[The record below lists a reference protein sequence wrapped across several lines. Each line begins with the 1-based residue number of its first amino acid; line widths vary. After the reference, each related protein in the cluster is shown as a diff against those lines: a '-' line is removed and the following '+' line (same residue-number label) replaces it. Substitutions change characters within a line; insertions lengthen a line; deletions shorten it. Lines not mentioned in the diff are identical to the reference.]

1 MRDEEIG
8 NAEIEGEESPAISAR
23 AAFRRFWPL
32 TRGLRRPL
40 LIVWLCTVLAAL
52 AETEAVLLFGD
63 LTDHALQKGSLD
75 AFWSPAAQWL
85 GVAVAGAVVA
95 YAGNSLAAWAT
106 ERFVMRLREHVFDHV
121 QQLPPHFFQRHRQG
135 DLLSRLTS
143 DVEAIE
149 TMVVSGL
156 VGAASAV
163 FSALFYAAAAFWL
176 RWDLAA
182 ATFVLTPLFWLA
194 ARRFSGSVKEVA
206 RAGRVA
212 DGAITSVVE
221 ESLGNIVLTQAYDRR
236 DAERRRLAEEANA
249 WFRAAVRSTRLNEA
263 YEQLVQ
269 VIETVCVLAVIG
281 IGAWEIS
288 TGRMTLGRLLAFSAF
303 LGYLYPPVRGLAQLG
318 LTVTAATAGAER
330 LIEILDAGPSVDD
343 PRHPTGTG
351 RPDGTVEVRDVEFG
365 YPGAESTTLR
375 GLSFAVAPGELVIV
389 TGPSG
394 AGKSTV
400 SKLLLRFYD
409 PDAGEV
415 LLDGVPLRDFPLARL
430 REYVT
435 LLPQET
441 LVLHDTVRANI
452 ACGRPG
458 ASERAI
464 VEAARA
470 ADAHDFIERLPDG
483 YDTRIDPNSARLSG
497 GQLQRLAIAR
507 AILRDAPVLV
517 LDEPTT
523 GLDAMAARRVVKPLR
538 RLMSGRTT
546 IMITHDLNLAPDAD
560 RILVVDRGRIVETG
574 RHEELLARGG
584 AYSRL
589 HRSQNGSAMDTAEL
603 RMPPFEEEREPH
615 PRQEQEQEQEQGEGE
630 GREPA
635 AQVYAYAAQYGSP
648 AGYGY
653 AAEGPAAGYGY
664 TSAGS
669 AVGYGYAAEG
679 SGAGYTPAGSA
690 TGYAAEGSATGYAYA
705 PEGPPVGPVH
715 APPAHVRTA
724 GPGAGPTGPCPAG
737 NSGPSAAPET
747 YGTVP
752 AALPDGRPLFRDET
766 PWPGI

>member
-1 MRDEEIG
+1 M
-8 NAEIEGEESPAISAR
+8 GEESAEAEEFEHETPTIPAR
-23 AAFRRFWPL
+23 TAFRRFWPL
-32 TRGLRRPL
+32 TKGLRKWL
-40 LIVWLCTVLAAL
+40 LVVWVCTVLAAL
-52 AETEAVLLFGD
+52 AETEAILLFSD
-63 LTDHALQKGSLD
+63 LTDHALRKGSTA
-75 AFWSPAAQWL
+75 AFWSPAGKWL
-85 GVAVAGAVVA
+85 GIAMAGAVVA
-95 YAGNSLAAWAT
+95 YAGNSLAAWVT

-135 DLLSRLTS
+135 DLLSRLTG

-156 VGAASAV
+156 VGAASAA
-163 FSALFYAAAAFWL
+163 FSALFYAVAAFWL

-182 ATFVLTPLFWLA
+182 ATFVLAPLFWLA
-194 ARRFSGSVKEVA
+194 ARRFSGSIKDVSRE
-206 RAGRVA
+206 GRVA

-236 DAERRRLAEEANA
+236 DAERRRLHEEASA
-249 WFRAAVRSTRLNEA
+249 WFRASVRSTRLNEA

-288 TGRMTLGRLLAFSAF
+288 TGRMTLGQLLAFAAF

-330 LIEILDAGPSVDD
+330 LIEILDVRPSVTD
-343 PRHPTGTG
+343 PRRGTETG
-351 RPDGTVEVRDVEFG
+351 RPDGRVEVRGVTFG
-365 YPGAESTTLR
+365 YPGADRAALED
-375 GLSFAVAPGELVIV
+375 LSFAVSPGELVIV

-430 REYVT
+430 RAYVT

-458 ASERAI
+458 ASDRAI
-464 VEAARA
+464 EEAARA
-470 ADAHDFIERLPDG
+470 ADAHEFIVRLPDG
-483 YDTRIDPNSARLSG
+483 YDTRVDPNSARLSG

-523 GLDAMAARRVVKPLR
+523 GLDAMAARRVVGPLR
-538 RLMSGRTT
+538 RLMAGRTT

-574 RHEELLARGG
+574 RHDDLLARGG
-584 AYSRL
+584 AYARL
-589 HRSQNGSAMDTAEL
+589 HRSQNNAVTDTGEL
-603 RMPPFEEEREPH
+603 RMPLWEAQSPAPSYGH
-615 PRQEQEQEQEQGEGE
+615 APAYQQPYGHDPYAAPL
-630 GREPA
+630 PA
-635 AQVYAYAAQYGSP
+635 ALP
-648 AGYGY
+648 A
-653 AAEGPAAGYGY
+653 
-664 TSAGS
+664 T
-669 AVGYGYAAEG
+669 
-679 SGAGYTPAGSA
+679 
-690 TGYAAEGSATGYAYA
+690 
-705 PEGPPVGPVH
+705 
-715 APPAHVRTA
+715 
-724 GPGAGPTGPCPAG
+724 
-737 NSGPSAAPET
+737 
-747 YGTVP
+747 
-752 AALPDGRPLFRDET
+752 LPDGRPLFRDGEA
-766 PWPGI
+766 WPGI

>member
-1 MRDEEIG
+1 MDMDEDG
-8 NAEIEGEESPAISAR
+8 DDGEYEYGTPAIPAR
-23 AAFRRFWPL
+23 IAFRRFWPL
-32 TRGLRRPL
+32 TRGLRRWL
-40 LIVWLCTVLAAL
+40 VLVWVCTVLAAL
-52 AETEAVLLFGD
+52 AETEAILVFSD
-63 LTDHALQKGSLD
+63 LTDHALQKGSPA
-75 AFWSPAAQWL
+75 AFWEPAAKWL
-85 GVAVAGAVVA
+85 GVAVLGAVVA
-95 YAGNSLAAWAT
+95 YAGNSLAAWVT

-182 ATFVLTPLFWLA
+182 ATFVLAPLFWLA
-194 ARRFSGSVKEVA
+194 ARRFSGSIKDVS

-221 ESLGNIVLTQAYDRR
+221 ESLSNIVLTQAYDRR
-236 DAERRRLAEEANA
+236 DAERRRLREEANA
-249 WFRAAVRSTRLNEA
+249 WFRASVRSTRLNEA
-263 YEQLVQ
+263 YEQLVA

-288 TGRMTLGRLLAFSAF
+288 TGRMTLGQLLAFAAF

-330 LIEILDAGPSVDD
+330 LIEVLDVEPSVTD
-343 PRHPTGTG
+343 PRRDAEPG
-351 RPDGTVEVRDVEFG
+351 RPDGTVEVRGVSFS
-365 YPGAESTTLR
+365 YPGADTAALTD
-375 GLSFAVAPGELVIV
+375 LSFTVHPGELVIV

-409 PDAGEV
+409 PDAGDL

-458 ASERAI
+458 ASDQAI
-464 VEAARA
+464 EEAARA
-470 ADAHDFIERLPDG
+470 ADAHDFIVRLPEG
-483 YDTRIDPNSARLSG
+483 YDTRVDPNSARLSG

-507 AILRDAPVLV
+507 AILRDSPVLV

-538 RLMSGRTT
+538 RLMTGRTT

-584 AYSRL
+584 AYARL
-589 HRSQNGSAMDTAEL
+589 HRSQNNAVMDTGEL
-603 RMPPFEEEREPH
+603 RLPLDH
-615 PRQEQEQEQEQGEGE
+615 GHAEQ
-630 GREPA
+630 P
-635 AQVYAYAAQYGSP
+635 AYAQHTQYPPQPAWQASPYQDQYADHAQY
-648 AGYGY
+648 AQ
-653 AAEGPAAGYGY
+653 Y
-664 TSAGS
+664 T
-669 AVGYGYAAEG
+669 EW
-679 SGAGYTPAGSA
+679 
-690 TGYAAEGSATGYAYA
+690 
-705 PEGPPVGPVH
+705 
-715 APPAHVRTA
+715 
-724 GPGAGPTGPCPAG
+724 
-737 NSGPSAAPET
+737 
-747 YGTVP
+747 
-752 AALPDGRPLFRDET
+752 F
-766 PWPGI
+766 

>member
-1 MRDEEIG
+1 MSDDSEKFEHEI
-8 NAEIEGEESPAISAR
+8 PTISAR
-23 AAFRRFWPL
+23 TAFRRFWPL
-32 TRGLRRPL
+32 TKGLRK
-40 LIVWLCTVLAAL
+40 WLFVIWVCTMLAAL
-52 AETEAVLLFGD
+52 AETEAILLFSD
-63 LTDHALQKGSLD
+63 LTDHALQKGSLA
-75 AFWSPAAQWL
+75 AFWSPAWKWL
-85 GVAVAGAVVA
+85 GTAVFGAIVA
-95 YAGNSLAAWAT
+95 YAGNSLATWVS

-121 QQLPPHFFQRHRQG
+121 QRLPPHFFQHHRQG
-135 DLLSRLTS
+135 DLLSRLTG

-149 TMVVSGL
+149 TMVASGL
-156 VGAASAV
+156 VGAASAA

-182 ATFVLTPLFWLA
+182 ATFVLAPLFWLA
-194 ARRFSGSVKEVA
+194 ARRFSGSIKKVSRE
-206 RAGRVA
+206 GRVA

-236 DAERRRLAEEANA
+236 DAERRRLHREAGA
-249 WFRAAVRSTRLNEA
+249 WFRASVRSSRLNEA

-288 TGRMTLGRLLAFSAF
+288 TGRMTLGQLLAFAAF

-330 LIEILDAGPSVDD
+330 LVEVLDAQPSVAD
-343 PRHPTGTG
+343 PRQETEAG
-351 RPDGTVEVRDVEFG
+351 RPDGTVEVRGVSFR
-365 YPGAESTTLR
+365 YPGAARTALT
-375 GLSFAVAPGELVIV
+375 GLSFTVSPGELVII

-409 PDAGEV
+409 PDAGDI

-458 ASERAI
+458 ASAGAI
-464 VEAARA
+464 EAAARA
-470 ADAHDFIERLPDG
+470 ADAHDFITRLPDG
-483 YDTRIDPNSARLSG
+483 YDTEVDPNSARLSG

-507 AILRDAPVLV
+507 AILRDGPVLV

-523 GLDAMAARRVVKPLR
+523 GLDSMAARRIVRPLR
-538 RLMSGRTT
+538 RLMAGRTT

-574 RHEELLARGG
+574 RHHELLARGG
-584 AYSRL
+584 AYARL
-589 HRSQNGSAMDTAEL
+589 HRSQNNAVMDTGEL
-603 RMPPFEEEREPH
+603 RMPVWED
-615 PRQEQEQEQEQGEGE
+615 
-630 GREPA
+630 
-635 AQVYAYAAQYGSP
+635 V
-648 AGYGY
+648 
-653 AAEGPAAGYGY
+653 
-664 TSAGS
+664 
-669 AVGYGYAAEG
+669 
-679 SGAGYTPAGSA
+679 
-690 TGYAAEGSATGYAYA
+690 
-705 PEGPPVGPVH
+705 
-715 APPAHVRTA
+715 
-724 GPGAGPTGPCPAG
+724 
-737 NSGPSAAPET
+737 PS
-747 YGTVP
+747 
-752 AALPDGRPLFRDET
+752 
-766 PWPGI
+766 

>member
-1 MRDEEIG
+1 M
-8 NAEIEGEESPAISAR
+8 GEEASDLEYEDDESYETPTIPAR
-23 AAFRRFWPL
+23 TAFRRFWPL
-32 TRGLRRPL
+32 TRGLRRWL
-40 LIVWLCTVLAAL
+40 VLVWVCTVLAAL
-52 AETEAVLLFGD
+52 AETEAILLFGD
-63 LTDHALQKGSLD
+63 LTDRALAKGSLS
-75 AFWSPAAQWL
+75 AFWSPAVKWL
-85 GVAVAGAVVA
+85 GAAIVGAVVA

-149 TMVVSGL
+149 TLVVSGV
-156 VGAASAV
+156 VGTASAL
-163 FSALFYAAAAFWL
+163 FSAIFYAAAAFWL

-182 ATFVLTPLFWLA
+182 ATFVLAPLFWLA
-194 ARRFSGSVKEVA
+194 ARRFSGSIKDVSRE
-206 RAGRVA
+206 GRVA

-236 DAERRRLAEEANA
+236 DAERRRLHEEATA
-249 WFRAAVRSTRLNEA
+249 WFRASVRSTRLNEA
-263 YEQLVQ
+263 YEQLVA

-288 TGRMTLGRLLAFSAF
+288 TGRMTLGQLLAFAAF

-318 LTVTAATAGAER
+318 LTITAATAGAER
-330 LIEILDAGPSVDD
+330 LIEILDVRPSVAD
-343 PRHPTGTG
+343 PRRGADVG
-351 RPDGTVEVRDVEFG
+351 RPDGTVEVTGVSFT
-365 YPGAESTTLR
+365 YPGADSTALSD
-375 GLSFAVAPGELVIV
+375 LSFTVNQGELVIV

-409 PDAGEV
+409 PDAGDIR
-415 LLDGVPLRDFPLARL
+415 LDGVPLREFPLARL

-458 ASERAI
+458 ASEQAI
-464 VEAARA
+464 EDAARA
-470 ADAHDFIERLPDG
+470 ADAHDFIVKLPAG
-483 YDTRIDPNSARLSG
+483 YDTRIDPGTARLSG

-523 GLDAMAARRVVKPLR
+523 GLDAIAARRVVKPLR
-538 RLMSGRTT
+538 RLMAGRTT

-560 RILVVDRGRIVETG
+560 RILVVDGGRIVETG
-574 RHEELLARGG
+574 RHEELLAWGG

-589 HRSQNGSAMDTAEL
+589 HRSQNNAVMDTGEL
-603 RMPPFEEEREPH
+603 RLPLFAQEPV
-615 PRQEQEQEQEQGEGE
+615 PVPVQ
-630 GREPA
+630 A
-635 AQVYAYAAQYGSP
+635 AYG
-648 AGYGY
+648 AYGY
-653 AAEGPAAGYGY
+653 DGYADYGVP
-664 TSAGS
+664 
-669 AVGYGYAAEG
+669 VGYE
-679 SGAGYTPAGSA
+679 
-690 TGYAAEGSATGYAYA
+690 
-705 PEGPPVGPVH
+705 
-715 APPAHVRTA
+715 
-724 GPGAGPTGPCPAG
+724 
-737 NSGPSAAPET
+737 

-752 AALPDGRPLFRDET
+752 TTLSDGRPLFRDEV

>member
-1 MRDEEIG
+1 MEEGDEEYEYDTPTI
-8 NAEIEGEESPAISAR
+8 PAR
-23 AAFRRFWPL
+23 VAFRRFWPL
-32 TRGLRRPL
+32 TRGLRKWL
-40 LIVWLCTVLAAL
+40 LVVWVCTILAAL
-52 AETEAVLLFGD
+52 AETEAILLFGD
-63 LTDHALQKGSLD
+63 LTDNALREGSLA
-75 AFWSPAAQWL
+75 AFWAPAVKWL
-85 GVAVAGAVVA
+85 AVAVVGAIVA

-156 VGAASAV
+156 VGAASAA
-163 FSALFYAAAAFWL
+163 FSAIFYAAAAFWL

-182 ATFVLTPLFWLA
+182 ATFVLAPLFWLA
-194 ARRFSGSVKEVA
+194 ARRFSGSIKDVSRE
-206 RAGRVA
+206 GRVA

-236 DAERRRLAEEANA
+236 DAERRRLGEEANA
-249 WFRAAVRSTRLNEA
+249 WFRASVRSTRLNEA
-263 YEQLVQ
+263 YEQLVT

-288 TGRMTLGRLLAFSAF
+288 TGRMTLGQLLAFAAF

-318 LTVTAATAGAER
+318 LTITAATAGAER
-330 LIEILDAGPSVDD
+330 LIEILDVRPSVTD
-343 PRHPTGTG
+343 PRRVAEPPG
-351 RPDGTVEVRDVEFG
+351 RPDGTVEVRDVSFR
-365 YPGAESTTLR
+365 YPGADRQALE
-375 GLSFAVAPGELVIV
+375 GLSFAVHPGELVII

-415 LLDGVPLRDFPLARL
+415 LLDGVPVRDFPLARL
-430 REYVT
+430 REYLT

-458 ASERAI
+458 ASDQAI
-464 VEAARA
+464 EEAARA
-470 ADAHDFIERLPDG
+470 ADAHDFIARLPEG
-483 YDTRIDPNSARLSG
+483 YDTRIDPGSARLSG

-523 GLDAMAARRVVKPLR
+523 GLDAMAARRIVKPLR
-538 RLMSGRTT
+538 RLMAGRTT

-560 RILVVDRGRIVETG
+560 RILVVDQGRIVETG
-574 RHEELLARGG
+574 RHEELLSWGG
-584 AYSRL
+584 AYARL
-589 HRSQNGSAMDTAEL
+589 HRSQNNALMDTGEL
-603 RMPPFEEEREPH
+603 RLPLFV
-615 PRQEQEQEQEQGEGE
+615 EQ
-630 GREPA
+630 
-635 AQVYAYAAQYGSP
+635 QV
-648 AGYGY
+648 
-653 AAEGPAAGYGY
+653 
-664 TSAGS
+664 
-669 AVGYGYAAEG
+669 
-679 SGAGYTPAGSA
+679 
-690 TGYAAEGSATGYAYA
+690 
-705 PEGPPVGPVH
+705 PVP
-715 APPAHVRTA
+715 
-724 GPGAGPTGPCPAG
+724 
-737 NSGPSAAPET
+737 
-747 YGTVP
+747 VP
-752 AALPDGRPLFRDET
+752 AAEYGGDWGAYGYDSYGPHVPYDPYNPYNPYNPDHQAY
-766 PWPGI
+766 WPGI

>member
-1 MRDEEIG
+1 MGE
-8 NAEIEGEESPAISAR
+8 EGEEFEYDTPAIPAR
-23 AAFRRFWPL
+23 TAFRRFWPL
-32 TRGLRRPL
+32 TKGLRKWL

-52 AETEAVLLFGD
+52 AETGAILLFSD
-63 LTDHALQKGSLD
+63 LTDHALQKGSLA
-75 AFWSPAAQWL
+75 AFWSPAGQWL
-85 GVAVAGAVVA
+85 AIAVVGAIVA
-95 YAGNSLAAWAT
+95 YAGNSLAAWVT

-143 DVEAIE
+143 DVESIE

-156 VGAASAV
+156 VGAASAA

-182 ATFVLTPLFWLA
+182 ATFVLAPLFWLT
-194 ARRFSGSVKEVA
+194 ARRFSGSIKDVSRE
-206 RAGRVA
+206 GRVA

-221 ESLGNIVLTQAYDRR
+221 ESLGTIVLTQAYGRR
-236 DAERRRLAEEANA
+236 DAERRRLREEANA
-249 WFRAAVRSTRLNEA
+249 WFRASVRSTRLNEA

-288 TGRMTLGRLLAFSAF
+288 TGRMTIGRLLAFAAF

-318 LTVTAATAGAER
+318 LTVNAATAGAER
-330 LIEILDAGPSVDD
+330 LIEILDVRPSVTD
-343 PRHPTGTG
+343 PRRPADCG
-351 RPDGTVEVRDVEFG
+351 RPDGRVEVRGVTFR
-365 YPGAESTTLR
+365 YPGAER
-375 GLSFAVAPGELVIV
+375 VAVQDLSFTVGPGELVIV

-409 PDAGEV
+409 PDCGDV
-415 LLDGVPLRDFPLARL
+415 LLDGVPLRDLPLARL

-435 LLPQET
+435 LLPQEM
-441 LVLHDTVRANI
+441 LVLRDTVRANI

-458 ASERAI
+458 AGDQAI
-464 VEAARA
+464 EQAARA
-470 ADAHDFIERLPDG
+470 ADAHEFISRLPDG
-483 YDTRIDPNSARLSG
+483 YDTRVDPHSARLSG

-538 RLMSGRTT
+538 RLMTGRTT

-574 RHEELLARGG
+574 RHDELLVRGG

-589 HRSQNGSAMDTAEL
+589 HRSQNNAVMDTGEL
-603 RMPPFEEEREPH
+603 RMPLW
-615 PRQEQEQEQEQGEGE
+615 QEQQA
-630 GREPA
+630 PA
-635 AQVYAYAAQYGSP
+635 PGYGQAPACQQPYGHDAYAAP
-648 AGYGY
+648 L
-653 AAEGPAAGYGY
+653 
-664 TSAGS
+664 
-669 AVGYGYAAEG
+669 
-679 SGAGYTPAGSA
+679 
-690 TGYAAEGSATGYAYA
+690 
-705 PEGPPVGPVH
+705 
-715 APPAHVRTA
+715 
-724 GPGAGPTGPCPAG
+724 PTGHP
-737 NSGPSAAPET
+737 T
-747 YGTVP
+747 
-752 AALPDGRPLFRDET
+752 ALPDGRPLFRDQEA
-766 PWPGI
+766 WPGI

>member
-1 MRDEEIG
+1 MDEEFEYDTPTI
-8 NAEIEGEESPAISAR
+8 PAR
-23 AAFRRFWPL
+23 TAFRRFWPL
-32 TRGLRRPL
+32 TRGLRRHL
-40 LIVWLCTVLAAL
+40 LAVWLCTILAAL
-52 AETEAVLLFGD
+52 AETEAILLFSE
-63 LTDHALQKGSLD
+63 LTDHALQKGSLA
-75 AFWSPAAQWL
+75 AFWAPAAKWL
-85 GVAVAGAVVA
+85 GIAVAGALVA

-106 ERFVMRLREHVFDHV
+106 ERFVMRLREQVFDHI
-121 QQLPPHFFQRHRQG
+121 QTLPPHFFQRHRQG
-135 DLLSRLTS
+135 DLLSRLTG

-182 ATFVLTPLFWLA
+182 ATFVLAPLFWLA
-194 ARRFSGSVKEVA
+194 ARRFSGSIKDVS
-206 RAGRVA
+206 RQGRVA

-236 DAERRRLAEEANA
+236 DAERRRLREEASA
-249 WFRAAVRSTRLNEA
+249 WFRASVRSTRLNEA

-288 TGRMTLGRLLAFSAF
+288 TGRMTLGQLLAFAAF

-318 LTVTAATAGAER
+318 LTVQAATAGAER
-330 LIEILDAGPSVDD
+330 LIEILDVKPSVTD
-343 PRHPTGTG
+343 PRHAIDAG
-351 RPDGTVEVRDVEFG
+351 RPDGTVEVRDVSFR
-365 YPGAESTTLR
+365 YPGAEHPALQ
-375 GLSFAVAPGELVIV
+375 GLSFTVSPGELVII

-409 PDAGEV
+409 PDAGDV
-415 LLDGVPLRDFPLARL
+415 LLDGVPVRDLPLARL
-430 REYVT
+430 RSHVT
-435 LLPQET
+435 LLPQDT

-458 ASERAI
+458 ASEQAI
-464 VEAARA
+464 EDAARA
-470 ADAHDFIERLPDG
+470 ADAHDFILGLPDG
-483 YDTRIDPNSARLSG
+483 YDTQIDPGTARLSG

-538 RLMSGRTT
+538 RLMTGRTT

-584 AYSRL
+584 AYARL
-589 HRSQNGSAMDTAEL
+589 HRSQNSVVTDTAEL
-603 RMPPFEEEREPH
+603 RLPLFDH
-615 PRQEQEQEQEQGEGE
+615 
-630 GREPA
+630 
-635 AQVYAYAAQYGSP
+635 
-648 AGYGY
+648 GYD
-653 AAEGPAAGYGY
+653 
-664 TSAGS
+664 
-669 AVGYGYAAEG
+669 
-679 SGAGYTPAGSA
+679 
-690 TGYAAEGSATGYAYA
+690 
-705 PEGPPVGPVH
+705 
-715 APPAHVRTA
+715 
-724 GPGAGPTGPCPAG
+724 
-737 NSGPSAAPET
+737 T

-752 AALPDGRPLFRDET
+752 AVLPDGRPLFRDEA

>member
-1 MRDEEIG
+1 MRVKESEGTEHEYGVDGSKHEEDDEEYDDEYEDEYTPTI
-8 NAEIEGEESPAISAR
+8 PAR

-32 TRGLRRPL
+32 TRGLRGWL
-40 LIVWLCTVLAAL
+40 VLVWVCTVIAAL
-52 AETEAVLLFGD
+52 AETEAILLFGD
-63 LTDHALQKGSLD
+63 LTDHALQKGSLS
-75 AFWSPAAQWL
+75 AFWSPAGKWL
-85 GVAVAGAVVA
+85 GIAVVGAIVA
-95 YAGNSLAAWAT
+95 YAGNSLAAWLT

-135 DLLSRLTS
+135 DLLSRLTG

-149 TMVVSGL
+149 TLVVSGL
-156 VGAASAV
+156 VGAASAL
-163 FSALFYAAAAFWL
+163 FSAVFYAAAAFWL

-182 ATFVLTPLFWLA
+182 ATFVLAPLFWLA
-194 ARRFSGSVKEVA
+194 ARRFSGSIKDVS
-206 RAGRVA
+206 RQGRVA

-236 DAERRRLAEEANA
+236 DAERRRLHEEASA
-249 WFRAAVRSTRLNEA
+249 WFRASVRSTRLNEA

-269 VIETVCVLAVIG
+269 VIETICVLAVIG

-288 TGRMTLGRLLAFSAF
+288 TGRMTLGQLLAFSAF

-330 LIEILDAGPSVDD
+330 LIEILDVRPSVAD
-343 PRHPTGTG
+343 PRRGTGTDTG
-351 RPDGTVEVRDVEFG
+351 RPDGAIELRDVGFR
-365 YPGAESTTLR
+365 YPGADRTALE
-375 GLSFAVAPGELVIV
+375 GLSFTVSPGELVII

-400 SKLLLRFYD
+400 SKMLLRFYD
-409 PDAGEV
+409 PDSGDV
-415 LLDGVPLRDFPLARL
+415 LLDGIPIRDFPLARL

-458 ASERAI
+458 ASDQAI
-464 VEAARA
+464 EDAARA
-470 ADAHDFIERLPDG
+470 ADAHDFIVRLPDG
-483 YDTRIDPNSARLSG
+483 YDTKVDPNSARLSG

-538 RLMSGRTT
+538 RLMTGRTT

-574 RHEELLARGG
+574 RHDELLARGG

-589 HRSQNGSAMDTAEL
+589 HRSQNNAAMDTGEL
-603 RMPPFEEEREPH
+603 RLPLFV
-615 PRQEQEQEQEQGEGE
+615 EQGG
-630 GREPA
+630 A
-635 AQVYAYAAQYGSP
+635 AGAAGAVEARVPHASYAGAQGDGGSGYAPQQPYGNMYDYNVYAAAGLWPQPMYEAHVGSAHMGSTHMEAAHMAP
-648 AGYGY
+648 APTEAGY
-653 AAEGPAAGYGY
+653 EAG
-664 TSAGS
+664 
-669 AVGYGYAAEG
+669 V
-679 SGAGYTPAGSA
+679 
-690 TGYAAEGSATGYAYA
+690 
-705 PEGPPVGPVH
+705 
-715 APPAHVRTA
+715 
-724 GPGAGPTGPCPAG
+724 PT
-737 NSGPSAAPET
+737 T
-747 YGTVP
+747 
-752 AALPDGRPLFRDET
+752 LPDGRPLFRDEE

>member
-1 MRDEEIG
+1 MRVKESEGAEYEYEVDDSEYEDEDDEYTPTI
-8 NAEIEGEESPAISAR
+8 PAR
-23 AAFRRFWPL
+23 VAFRRFWPL
-32 TRGLRRPL
+32 TAGLRKWL
-40 LIVWLCTVLAAL
+40 MIVWVCTVIAAL
-52 AETEAVLLFGD
+52 AETEAILLFSD
-63 LTDHALQKGSLD
+63 LTDHALQKGSLS
-75 AFWSPAAQWL
+75 AFWSPAGKWL
-85 GVAVAGAVVA
+85 AIAIVGAIVT

-143 DVEAIE
+143 DVDAIE

-156 VGAASAV
+156 VGAASAL
-163 FSALFYAAAAFWL
+163 FSAVFYAAAAFWL

-182 ATFVLTPLFWLA
+182 ATFVLAPLFWLA
-194 ARRFSGSVKEVA
+194 ARRFSGSIKDVS

-236 DAERRRLAEEANA
+236 DAERRRLNEEAGA
-249 WFRAAVRSTRLNEA
+249 WFRASVRSTRLNEA
-263 YEQLVQ
+263 YEQLVA

-288 TGRMTLGRLLAFSAF
+288 TGRMTLGQLLAFSAF

-318 LTVTAATAGAER
+318 LTITAATAGAER
-330 LIEILDAGPSVDD
+330 LIEILDVRPSVTD
-343 PRHPTGTG
+343 PRRGTDSG
-351 RPDGTVEVRDVEFG
+351 RPDGAIEVREVGFR
-365 YPGAESTTLR
+365 YPGADKTALE
-375 GLSFAVAPGELVIV
+375 GLSFAVSPGELVII

-400 SKLLLRFYD
+400 SKMLLRFYD
-409 PDAGEV
+409 PDSGEV

-430 REYVT
+430 REYIT

-458 ASERAI
+458 ASDQAI
-464 VEAARA
+464 EDAAKA
-470 ADAHDFIERLPDG
+470 ADAHDFIMKLPDG
-483 YDTRIDPNSARLSG
+483 YDTRVDPNSARLSG

-538 RLMSGRTT
+538 RLMTGRTT

-560 RILVVDRGRIVETG
+560 RILVVDGGRIVETG
-574 RHEELLARGG
+574 RHDELLARGG

-589 HRSQNGSAMDTAEL
+589 HRSQNNAIMDTGEL
-603 RMPPFEEEREPH
+603 RLPLFV
-615 PRQEQEQEQEQGEGE
+615 QQGGPAPAPA
-630 GREPA
+630 PA
-635 AQVYAYAAQYGSP
+635 A
-648 AGYGY
+648 
-653 AAEGPAAGYGY
+653 E
-664 TSAGS
+664 
-669 AVGYGYAAEG
+669 AVGVGVG
-679 SGAGYTPAGSA
+679 TPQGD
-690 TGYAAEGSATGYAYA
+690 GYAYQQPYGNMYDYNVYA
-705 PEGPPVGPVH
+705 AAGLWPQPMYEPH
-715 APPAHVRTA
+715 IQPAY
-724 GPGAGPTGPCPAG
+724 GADVPT
-737 NSGPSAAPET
+737 T
-747 YGTVP
+747 
-752 AALPDGRPLFRDET
+752 LPDGRPLFRDEE

>member
-1 MRDEEIG
+1 MAVEGAEFADETPTI
-8 NAEIEGEESPAISAR
+8 PAR

-32 TRGLRRPL
+32 TKGLRKWL
-40 LIVWLCTVLAAL
+40 LAVWLCTVLAAL
-52 AETEAVLLFGD
+52 AETEAVLLFGE
-63 LTDHALQKGSLD
+63 LTDDALQKGSPA
-75 AFWSPAAQWL
+75 AFWSPAGQWL
-85 GVAVAGAVVA
+85 GVAVIGALVA
-95 YAGNSLAAWAT
+95 YAGNSLAAWTT

-156 VGAASAV
+156 AGAASAA

-182 ATFVLTPLFWLA
+182 ATFVLAPLFWLA
-194 ARRFSGSVKEVA
+194 ARRFSGSIKDVS

-236 DAERRRLAEEANA
+236 DAERRRLREEANA
-249 WFRAAVRSTRLNEA
+249 WFRASVRSTRLNEA

-288 TGRMTLGRLLAFSAF
+288 TGRMTLGRLLAFAAF

-330 LIEILDAGPSVDD
+330 LIEVLDARPSVTD
-343 PRHPTGTG
+343 PRHGVEPG
-351 RPDGTVEVRDVEFG
+351 RPDGTVEVRDVSFH
-365 YPGAESTTLR
+365 YPGADRPALT
-375 GLSFAVAPGELVIV
+375 GLSFAVRPGELVII

-400 SKLLLRFYD
+400 AKLLLRFYD
-409 PDAGEV
+409 PDRGAV
-415 LLDGVPLRDFPLARL
+415 LLDGVPLRDLPLARL
-430 REYVT
+430 REYVA

-464 VEAARA
+464 EEAARA
-470 ADAHDFIERLPDG
+470 ADAHDFISRLPDG
-483 YDTRIDPNSARLSG
+483 YDTRVDPHSARLSG

-507 AILRDAPVLV
+507 ALLRDAPVLV
-517 LDEPTT
+517 LDEPTA
-523 GLDAMAARRVVKPLR
+523 GLDAMAARRVVGPLR
-538 RLMSGRTT
+538 RLMAGRTT

-560 RILVVDRGRIVETG
+560 RIVVVDRGRVVETG
-574 RHEELLARGG
+574 RHGELLARAG
-584 AYSRL
+584 AYARL
-589 HRSQNGSAMDTAEL
+589 HRSQNNAVLDTGEL
-603 RMPPFEEEREPH
+603 RMPLWEEDR
-615 PRQEQEQEQEQGEGE
+615 
-630 GREPA
+630 
-635 AQVYAYAAQYGSP
+635 
-648 AGYGY
+648 
-653 AAEGPAAGYGY
+653 
-664 TSAGS
+664 
-669 AVGYGYAAEG
+669 
-679 SGAGYTPAGSA
+679 
-690 TGYAAEGSATGYAYA
+690 
-705 PEGPPVGPVH
+705 
-715 APPAHVRTA
+715 PPAH
-724 GPGAGPTGPCPAG
+724 GAAYGNGGHVAPAQ
-737 NSGPSAAPET
+737 
-747 YGTVP
+747 
-752 AALPDGRPLFRDET
+752 PDGRLPFGGGEA
-766 PWPGI
+766 WPGR

>member
-1 MRDEEIG
+1 MDTEEDEELEYEDTPTI
-8 NAEIEGEESPAISAR
+8 PAR
-23 AAFRRFWPL
+23 TAFRRFWPL
-32 TRGLRRPL
+32 TKGLRKWL
-40 LIVWLCTVLAAL
+40 LAVWACTVLAAL
-52 AETEAVLLFGD
+52 AETEAILVFSD
-63 LTDHALQKGSLD
+63 LTDNALQKGSLA
-75 AFWSPAAQWL
+75 AFWVPAVKWL
-85 GVAVAGAVVA
+85 GVAVVGAVVA

-163 FSALFYAAAAFWL
+163 FSALFYAVAAFWL

-182 ATFVLTPLFWLA
+182 ATFVLAPLFWLA
-194 ARRFSGSVKEVA
+194 ARRFSGSIKDVSRE
-206 RAGRVA
+206 GRVA

-221 ESLGNIVLTQAYDRR
+221 ESLGNIVLTQAYGRR
-236 DAERRRLAEEANA
+236 DAERRRLNEEASA
-249 WFRAAVRSTRLNEA
+249 WFRASVRSTRLNEA

-288 TGRMTLGRLLAFSAF
+288 TGRMTLGQLLAFAAF

-330 LIEILDAGPSVDD
+330 LIEILDVRPSVTD
-343 PRHPTGTG
+343 PRRATETG
-351 RPDGTVEVRDVEFG
+351 RPDGAVEVRDISFS
-365 YPGAESTTLR
+365 YPGADTVALQ
-375 GLSFAVAPGELVIV
+375 GLSFTVSPGELVIV

-409 PDAGEV
+409 PDAGEL

-458 ASERAI
+458 ASDQAI
-464 VEAARA
+464 EEAARA
-470 ADAHDFIERLPDG
+470 ADAHDFITRLPEG
-483 YDTRIDPNSARLSG
+483 YDTRVDPNSARLSG

-538 RLMSGRTT
+538 RLMTGRTT

-584 AYSRL
+584 AYARL
-589 HRSQNGSAMDTAEL
+589 HRSQNNAVTDTGEL
-603 RMPPFEEEREPH
+603 RMPLFP
-615 PRQEQEQEQEQGEGE
+615 EGFTE
-630 GREPA
+630 GFAEAPA
-635 AQVYAYAAQYGSP
+635 AVAQPAYGYQGYEGYGPYETWQAPSYAYDP
-648 AGYGY
+648 
-653 AAEGPAAGYGY
+653 
-664 TSAGS
+664 
-669 AVGYGYAAEG
+669 
-679 SGAGYTPAGSA
+679 
-690 TGYAAEGSATGYAYA
+690 YA
-705 PEGPPVGPVH
+705 P
-715 APPAHVRTA
+715 
-724 GPGAGPTGPCPAG
+724 
-737 NSGPSAAPET
+737 
-747 YGTVP
+747 YVP
-752 AALPDGRPLFRDET
+752 APVPTTLPDGRPLFRDEE

>member
-1 MRDEEIG
+1 MIEDEETEYEDDYAPTI
-8 NAEIEGEESPAISAR
+8 PAR

-32 TRGLRRPL
+32 TRGLRGPL
-40 LIVWLCTVLAAL
+40 LIVWLCTVIAAL
-52 AETEAVLLFGD
+52 AETGAILLFSD
-63 LTDHALQKGSLD
+63 LTDNALQKGSLS

-85 GVAVAGAVVA
+85 GTAVVGALVA
-95 YAGNSLAAWAT
+95 YAGNSLAAWVT
-106 ERFVMRLREHVFDHV
+106 ERFVMRLRDYVFDHV
-121 QQLPPHFFQRHRQG
+121 QRLPPHFFQRHRQG

-156 VGAASAV
+156 VGAASAA
-163 FSALFYAAAAFWL
+163 FSALFYATAAFWL

-182 ATFVLTPLFWLA
+182 ATFVLAPLFWLA
-194 ARRFSGSVKEVA
+194 ARRFSGSIKDVS

-236 DAERRRLAEEANA
+236 DAERRRLGEEASA
-249 WFRAAVRSTRLNEA
+249 WFRASVRSTRLGEA

-288 TGRMTLGRLLAFSAF
+288 TGRMTLGQLLAFAAF

-330 LIEILDAGPSVDD
+330 LIEILDVQPSVTD
-343 PRHPTGTG
+343 PSHPSDAG
-351 RPDGTVEVRDVEFG
+351 RPDGTVEVRDVGFG
-365 YPGAESTTLR
+365 YPGADRATLQ
-375 GLSFAVAPGELVIV
+375 GLSFTVTPGELVII

-409 PDAGEV
+409 PDRGDI
-415 LLDGVPLRDFPLARL
+415 LLDGVPLRDLPLARL

-452 ACGRPG
+452 ACGRAG
-458 ASERAI
+458 ASDRAI
-464 VEAARA
+464 EEAARA
-470 ADAHDFIERLPDG
+470 ADAHEFIMRLPDG
-483 YDTRIDPNSARLSG
+483 YDTRVDPNSARLSG

-507 AILRDAPVLV
+507 ALLRDSPVLV

-538 RLMSGRTT
+538 RLMAGRTT

-560 RILVVDRGRIVETG
+560 RILVVDRGRVVETG
-574 RHEELLARGG
+574 RHEELLAWGG
-584 AYSRL
+584 AYARL
-589 HRSQNGSAMDTAEL
+589 HRSQNNAVTDTTEL
-603 RMPPFEEEREPH
+603 RMPLLR
-615 PRQEQEQEQEQGEGE
+615 
-630 GREPA
+630 
-635 AQVYAYAAQYGSP
+635 
-648 AGYGY
+648 
-653 AAEGPAAGYGY
+653 
-664 TSAGS
+664 
-669 AVGYGYAAEG
+669 
-679 SGAGYTPAGSA
+679 
-690 TGYAAEGSATGYAYA
+690 
-705 PEGPPVGPVH
+705 
-715 APPAHVRTA
+715 
-724 GPGAGPTGPCPAG
+724 PG
-737 NSGPSAAPET
+737 
-747 YGTVP
+747 V
-752 AALPDGRPLFRDET
+752 
-766 PWPGI
+766 

>member
-1 MRDEEIG
+1 MDMEEDEELDYYEDTPTI
-8 NAEIEGEESPAISAR
+8 PARI
-23 AAFRRFWPL
+23 AFRRFWPL
-32 TRGLRRPL
+32 TKGLRKW
-40 LIVWLCTVLAAL
+40 LIAVWVCTVLAAL
-52 AETEAVLLFGD
+52 AETEAILVFSD
-63 LTDHALQKGSLD
+63 LTDNALQKGSPA
-75 AFWSPAAQWL
+75 AFWAPAVKWL
-85 GVAVAGAVVA
+85 GVAVVGAVVA
-95 YAGNSLAAWAT
+95 YAGNSLAAWTT

-143 DVEAIE
+143 DVDAIE

-163 FSALFYAAAAFWL
+163 FSALFYAVAAFWL

-182 ATFVLTPLFWLA
+182 ATFVLAPLFWLA
-194 ARRFSGSVKEVA
+194 ARRFSGSIKDVS
-206 RAGRVA
+206 RQGRVA

-236 DAERRRLAEEANA
+236 DAERRRLNEEASA
-249 WFRAAVRSTRLNEA
+249 WFRASVRSTRLNEA

-288 TGRMTLGRLLAFSAF
+288 TGRMTLGQLLAFAAF

-330 LIEILDAGPSVDD
+330 LIEILDVRPSVTD
-343 PRHPTGTG
+343 PRRGTETG
-351 RPDGTVEVRDVEFG
+351 RPDGAVEVRGVSFA
-365 YPGAESTTLR
+365 YPGADSLALQN
-375 GLSFAVAPGELVIV
+375 LSFTVSPGELVIV

-409 PDAGEV
+409 PDAGDL

-430 REYVT
+430 RAYVT

-458 ASERAI
+458 ASDQAI
-464 VEAARA
+464 EDAAKA
-470 ADAHDFIERLPDG
+470 ADAHEFIRGLPDG
-483 YDTRIDPNSARLSG
+483 YDTKVDPNSARLSG

-538 RLMSGRTT
+538 RLMTGRTT

-560 RILVVDRGRIVETG
+560 RILVVDRGRIVESG

-584 AYSRL
+584 AYARL
-589 HRSQNGSAMDTAEL
+589 HRSQNNAVTDTGEL
-603 RMPPFEEEREPH
+603 RMPLFT
-615 PRQEQEQEQEQGEGE
+615 EGFAE
-630 GREPA
+630 APA
-635 AQVYAYAAQYGSP
+635 AVVQPAYGYQGYEGYEAHEGYEGHGPYEAWQAPSYAYDQY
-648 AGYGY
+648 
-653 AAEGPAAGYGY
+653 
-664 TSAGS
+664 
-669 AVGYGYAAEG
+669 
-679 SGAGYTPAGSA
+679 
-690 TGYAAEGSATGYAYA
+690 
-705 PEGPPVGPVH
+705 
-715 APPAHVRTA
+715 
-724 GPGAGPTGPCPAG
+724 
-737 NSGPSAAPET
+737 
-747 YGTVP
+747 VP
-752 AALPDGRPLFRDET
+752 APAPTTLPDGRPLFRDEE

>member
-1 MRDEEIG
+1 MDVEEDEDEELAYEDETPI
-8 NAEIEGEESPAISAR
+8 IPAR
-23 AAFRRFWPL
+23 TAFRRFWPL
-32 TRGLRRPL
+32 TKGLRKWL
-40 LIVWLCTVLAAL
+40 LAVWVCTVLAAL
-52 AETEAVLLFGD
+52 AETEAILVFSD
-63 LTDHALQKGSLD
+63 LTDNALQKGSLA
-75 AFWSPAAQWL
+75 AFWAPAVKWL
-85 GVAVAGAVVA
+85 GVAVVGAVVA

-135 DLLSRLTS
+135 DLLSRLTG

-163 FSALFYAAAAFWL
+163 FSALFYAVAAFWL

-182 ATFVLTPLFWLA
+182 ATFVLAPLFWLA
-194 ARRFSGSVKEVA
+194 ARRFSGSIKDVSRE
-206 RAGRVA
+206 GRVA

-236 DAERRRLAEEANA
+236 DAERRRLNEEASA
-249 WFRAAVRSTRLNEA
+249 WFRASVRSTRLNEA
-263 YEQLVQ
+263 YEQLVA

-288 TGRMTLGRLLAFSAF
+288 TGRMTLGQLLAFAAF

-318 LTVTAATAGAER
+318 LTVTVATAGAER
-330 LIEILDAGPSVDD
+330 LIEILDVKPSVTD
-343 PRHPTGTG
+343 PRRGTETG
-351 RPDGTVEVRDVEFG
+351 RPDGAVEVRGVTFS
-365 YPGAESTTLR
+365 YPGADTVALR
-375 GLSFAVAPGELVIV
+375 DLSFAVSPGELVIV

-409 PDAGEV
+409 PDAGDL

-458 ASERAI
+458 ASDQAI
-464 VEAARA
+464 EDAAKA
-470 ADAHDFIERLPDG
+470 ADAHEFIRGLPGG
-483 YDTRIDPNSARLSG
+483 YDTKVDPNSARLSG

-538 RLMSGRTT
+538 RLMTGRTT

-584 AYSRL
+584 AYARL
-589 HRSQNGSAMDTAEL
+589 HRSQNNAVTDTGEL
-603 RMPPFEEEREPH
+603 RMPLFT
-615 PRQEQEQEQEQGEGE
+615 EGFAE
-630 GREPA
+630 APA
-635 AQVYAYAAQYGSP
+635 AVVQP
-648 AGYGY
+648 AYGY
-653 AAEGPAAGYGY
+653 QGYEAYEGYEGHGPYEAWQAP
-664 TSAGS
+664 S
-669 AVGYGYAAEG
+669 YANDQ
-679 SGAGYTPAGSA
+679 YV
-690 TGYAAEGSATGYAYA
+690 
-705 PEGPPVGPVH
+705 PVPV
-715 APPAHVRTA
+715 
-724 GPGAGPTGPCPAG
+724 PT
-737 NSGPSAAPET
+737 T
-747 YGTVP
+747 
-752 AALPDGRPLFRDET
+752 LPDGRPLFRDEE

>member
-1 MRDEEIG
+1 MDAEGDEHEYGTPSI
-8 NAEIEGEESPAISAR
+8 PAR
-23 AAFRRFWPL
+23 TAFRRFWPL
-32 TRGLRRPL
+32 TRGLRGPL
-40 LIVWLCTVLAAL
+40 LLVWVCTVLAAL
-52 AETEAVLLFGD
+52 AETGAVLLFGD
-63 LTDHALQKGSLD
+63 LTDHALATGSLG
-75 AFWSPAAQWL
+75 AFWAPAVEWL
-85 GVAVAGAVVA
+85 GIAVAGALVA
-95 YAGNSLAAWAT
+95 YAGNSIAAWVT
-106 ERFVMRLREHVFDHV
+106 ERFVLRLREHVFDHV

-135 DLLSRLTS
+135 DLLSRLTG

-156 VGAASAV
+156 VGAASAA

-182 ATFVLTPLFWLA
+182 ATFVLAPLFWLA
-194 ARRFSGSVKEVA
+194 ARRFSGSL
-206 RAGRVA
+206 RAVSREGRVA

-221 ESLGNIVLTQAYDRR
+221 ESLGNIVLTQAYGRR
-236 DAERRRLAEEANA
+236 DAERRRLREEANA
-249 WFRAAVRSTRLNEA
+249 WFRASVRSTRLNEA

-288 TGRMTLGRLLAFSAF
+288 TGRMTLGRLLAFAAF

-330 LIEILDAGPSVDD
+330 LIEILDARPSVRD
-343 PRHPTGTG
+343 PRRPTETG
-351 RPDGTVEVRDVEFG
+351 RPDGTVEVQDVSFR
-365 YPGAESTTLR
+365 YPGADRAALER
-375 GLSFAVAPGELVIV
+375 LSFTVTPGELVIV

-409 PDAGEV
+409 PDAGRI
-415 LLDGVPLRDFPLARL
+415 LLDGVRLRDYPLARL

-458 ASERAI
+458 AGDRAI
-464 VEAARA
+464 EEAARA
-470 ADAHDFIERLPDG
+470 ADAHDFIVRLPDG
-483 YDTRIDPNSARLSG
+483 YDTRVDPNTARLSG

-507 AILRDAPVLV
+507 ALLRDAPVLV

-523 GLDAMAARRVVKPLR
+523 GLDALAARRVVKPLR
-538 RLMSGRTT
+538 RLMAGRTT

-584 AYSRL
+584 AYARL
-589 HRSQNGSAMDTAEL
+589 HRSQNGAVTDTAEL
-603 RMPPFEEEREPH
+603 RLPLW
-615 PRQEQEQEQEQGEGE
+615 
-630 GREPA
+630 
-635 AQVYAYAAQYGSP
+635 
-648 AGYGY
+648 
-653 AAEGPAAGYGY
+653 
-664 TSAGS
+664 
-669 AVGYGYAAEG
+669 
-679 SGAGYTPAGSA
+679 
-690 TGYAAEGSATGYAYA
+690 
-705 PEGPPVGPVH
+705 PE
-715 APPAHVRTA
+715 PPARAPAPVSW
-724 GPGAGPTGPCPAG
+724 PGA
-737 NSGPSAAPET
+737 
-747 YGTVP
+747 
-752 AALPDGRPLFRDET
+752 
-766 PWPGI
+766 

>member
-1 MRDEEIG
+1 MRVKESEGTEYEYEVAGSKYEEYGGGDGDEYDDEYEDEYTPTI
-8 NAEIEGEESPAISAR
+8 PAR

-32 TRGLRRPL
+32 TSGLRGWL
-40 LIVWLCTVLAAL
+40 VIVWVCTVIAAL
-52 AETEAVLLFGD
+52 AETEAILLFSD
-63 LTDHALQKGSLD
+63 LTDHALQKGSLS
-75 AFWSPAAQWL
+75 AFWSPATKWL
-85 GVAVAGAVVA
+85 GIAIVGAIVA
-95 YAGNSLAAWAT
+95 YAGNSLAAWTT

-182 ATFVLTPLFWLA
+182 ATFVLAPLFWLA
-194 ARRFSGSVKEVA
+194 ARRFSGSIKDVSRE
-206 RAGRVA
+206 GRVA

-236 DAERRRLAEEANA
+236 DAERRRLNEEASA
-249 WFRAAVRSTRLNEA
+249 WFRASVRSTRLNEA

-269 VIETVCVLAVIG
+269 VIETICVLAVIG

-288 TGRMTLGRLLAFSAF
+288 TGRMTLGQLLAFSAF

-330 LIEILDAGPSVDD
+330 LIEILDVRPSVTD
-343 PRHPTGTG
+343 PRRGTGTDTG
-351 RPDGTVEVRDVEFG
+351 RPDGAIEVRDVGFS
-365 YPGAESTTLR
+365 YPGADGAALE
-375 GLSFAVAPGELVIV
+375 GLSFTVSPGELVII

-400 SKLLLRFYD
+400 SKMLLRFYD
-409 PDAGEV
+409 PDSGEV
-415 LLDGVPLRDFPLARL
+415 LLDGVPLGDFPLARL
-430 REYVT
+430 REYIT

-458 ASERAI
+458 ASEQAI
-464 VEAARA
+464 EDAARA
-470 ADAHDFIERLPDG
+470 ADAHDFIVRLPEG
-483 YDTRIDPNSARLSG
+483 YDTRVDPNSARLSG

-538 RLMSGRTT
+538 RLMTGRTT

-574 RHEELLARGG
+574 RHDELLASGG

-589 HRSQNGSAMDTAEL
+589 HRSQNNAMMDTGEL
-603 RMPPFEEEREPH
+603 RLPLFVD
-615 PRQEQEQEQEQGEGE
+615 QGG
-630 GREPA
+630 A
-635 AQVYAYAAQYGSP
+635 
-648 AGYGY
+648 
-653 AAEGPAAGYGY
+653 PAAGTVG
-664 TSAGS
+664 TVG
-669 AVGYGYAAEG
+669 AVGVPQASYA
-679 SGAGYTPAGSA
+679 GAQGG
-690 TGYAAEGSATGYAYA
+690 GDGGYAYQQPYGNMYDYNVYA
-705 PEGPPVGPVH
+705 AAGLWPQPMYE
-715 APPAHVRTA
+715 AHIET
-724 GPGAGPTGPCPAG
+724 GYGADVPT
-737 NSGPSAAPET
+737 T
-747 YGTVP
+747 
-752 AALPDGRPLFRDET
+752 LPDGRPLFRDEES
-766 PWPGI
+766 WPGI

>member
-1 MRDEEIG
+1 MRVQESGSAEYEYEEGDADDEGDEHTPTI
-8 NAEIEGEESPAISAR
+8 PAR
-23 AAFRRFWPL
+23 TAFRRFWPL
-32 TRGLRRPL
+32 TRGLRRWL
-40 LIVWLCTVLAAL
+40 VIVWVCTVIAAL
-52 AETEAVLLFGD
+52 AETEAILLFGD
-63 LTDHALQKGSLD
+63 LTDHALQKGSLN

-85 GVAVAGAVVA
+85 GVAIAGAVVA
-95 YAGNSLAAWAT
+95 YAGNSLAAWTT
-106 ERFVMRLREHVFDHV
+106 ERFVMRLREQVFDHV

-143 DVEAIE
+143 DVDTIE
-149 TMVVSGL
+149 TLVVSGL
-156 VGAASAV
+156 VGAASAL
-163 FSALFYAAAAFWL
+163 FSAVFYAAAAFWL

-182 ATFVLTPLFWLA
+182 ATFVLAPLFWLA
-194 ARRFSGSVKEVA
+194 ARRFAGSIKDVS
-206 RAGRVA
+206 RQGRVA

-236 DAERRRLAEEANA
+236 DAERRRLNEEANA
-249 WFRAAVRSTRLNEA
+249 WFRASVRSTRLNEA
-263 YEQLVQ
+263 YQQLVA

-288 TGRMTLGRLLAFSAF
+288 TGRMTLGQLLAFSAF

-330 LIEILDAGPSVDD
+330 LIEVLDVRPSVTD
-343 PRHPTGTG
+343 PRRGTDSG
-351 RPDGTVEVRDVEFG
+351 RPDGAVEVHDVGFR
-365 YPGAESTTLR
+365 YPGADRTALD
-375 GLSFAVAPGELVIV
+375 GLSFTVSPGELVII

-409 PDAGEV
+409 PDSGEI

-458 ASERAI
+458 ASDQAI
-464 VEAARA
+464 EDAARA
-470 ADAHDFIERLPDG
+470 ADAHDFVVRLPDG
-483 YDTRIDPNSARLSG
+483 YDTKVDPNSARLSG

-538 RLMSGRTT
+538 RLMTGRTT

-560 RILVVDRGRIVETG
+560 RILVVDGGRIVETG
-574 RHEELLARGG
+574 RHDELLARGG

-589 HRSQNGSAMDTAEL
+589 HRSQNNAIMDTGEL
-603 RMPPFEEEREPH
+603 RLPLFTEHSAPT
-615 PRQEQEQEQEQGEGE
+615 
-630 GREPA
+630 
-635 AQVYAYAAQYGSP
+635 AQAD
-648 AGYGY
+648 
-653 AAEGPAAGYGY
+653 
-664 TSAGS
+664 
-669 AVGYGYAAEG
+669 
-679 SGAGYTPAGSA
+679 
-690 TGYAAEGSATGYAYA
+690 GYAYA
-705 PEGPPVGPVH
+705 QPY
-715 APPAHVRTA
+715 
-724 GPGAGPTGPCPAG
+724 G
-737 NSGPSAAPET
+737 NT
-747 YGTVP
+747 YGNGYDAHDGY
-752 AALPDGRPLFRDET
+752 AAAGLWPQAAHEAHPEAE
-766 PWPGI
+766 PWPGGWAADGPHLG

>member
-1 MRDEEIG
+1 MEEEDLEYEDDETPTI
-8 NAEIEGEESPAISAR
+8 PAR
-23 AAFRRFWPL
+23 TAFRRFWPL
-32 TRGLRRPL
+32 TVGLRRW
-40 LIVWLCTVLAAL
+40 LILVWVCTVIAAL
-52 AETEAVLLFGD
+52 AETESILLFSD
-63 LTDHALQKGSLD
+63 LTDRALAKGSLA
-75 AFWSPAAQWL
+75 AFWSPAVKWL
-85 GVAVAGAVVA
+85 GVALVGAVVA

-149 TMVVSGL
+149 TLVVSGV
-156 VGAASAV
+156 VGTASAI

-182 ATFVLTPLFWLA
+182 ATFVLAPLFWLA
-194 ARRFSGSVKEVA
+194 ARRFSGSIKDVS

-221 ESLGNIVLTQAYDRR
+221 ESLGNIVLTQAYGRR
-236 DAERRRLAEEANA
+236 DAERRRLNEEASA
-249 WFRAAVRSTRLNEA
+249 WFRASVRSTRLNEA
-263 YEQLVQ
+263 YEQLVS

-288 TGRMTLGRLLAFSAF
+288 TGRMTLGQLLAFSAF

-318 LTVTAATAGAER
+318 LTITAATAGAER
-330 LIEILDAGPSVDD
+330 LIEILDVRPSVAD
-343 PRHPTGTG
+343 PSHGTEFG
-351 RPDGTVEVRDVEFG
+351 RPDGTVELRDVSFS
-365 YPGAESTTLR
+365 YPGADRTALE
-375 GLSFAVAPGELVIV
+375 GLSFTVNPGELVIV

-400 SKLLLRFYD
+400 SKMLLRFYD
-409 PDAGEV
+409 PEVGEV
-415 LLDGVPLRDFPLARL
+415 LLDGVSLRDLPLARL

-458 ASERAI
+458 ASEQAI
-464 VEAARA
+464 MDAAIA
-470 ADAHDFIERLPDG
+470 ADAHEFILRLPDG
-483 YDTRIDPNSARLSG
+483 YDTRVDPNSARLSG

-523 GLDAMAARRVVKPLR
+523 GLDSMAARRVVKPLR
-538 RLMSGRTT
+538 RLMAGRTT

-574 RHEELLARGG
+574 RHDELMARGG

-589 HRSQNGSAMDTAEL
+589 HRSQNNAVMDTGEL
-603 RMPPFEEEREPH
+603 RLPLFAEAGAGAMA
-615 PRQEQEQEQEQGEGE
+615 GV
-630 GREPA
+630 A
-635 AQVYAYAAQYGSP
+635 AGVQYAA
-648 AGYGY
+648 A
-653 AAEGPAAGYGY
+653 
-664 TSAGS
+664 
-669 AVGYGYAAEG
+669 
-679 SGAGYTPAGSA
+679 
-690 TGYAAEGSATGYAYA
+690 
-705 PEGPPVGPVH
+705 PPVFVESWAPQPQGYQTYPAQQAQQSQPVYQPAYVEAEYASDPLFGPM
-715 APPAHVRTA
+715 
-724 GPGAGPTGPCPAG
+724 PT
-737 NSGPSAAPET
+737 T
-747 YGTVP
+747 
-752 AALPDGRPLFRDET
+752 LPDGRPLFRDEV
-766 PWPGI
+766 PWSGI

>member
-1 MRDEEIG
+1 MAG
-8 NAEIEGEESPAISAR
+8 EGEEFEYETPAISAR
-23 AAFRRFWPL
+23 TAFRRFWPL
-32 TRGLRRPL
+32 TKGLRKWL
-40 LIVWLCTVLAAL
+40 LVVWLCTVLAAL
-52 AETEAVLLFGD
+52 AETEAILLFGD
-63 LTDHALQKGSLD
+63 LTDHALEQGSLA
-75 AFWSPAAQWL
+75 AFWSPAVKWL
-85 GVAVAGAVVA
+85 GVAVAGALVA

-156 VGAASAV
+156 VGAASAA
-163 FSALFYAAAAFWL
+163 FSALFYAVAAFWL

-182 ATFVLTPLFWLA
+182 ATFVLAPLFWLA
-194 ARRFSGSVKEVA
+194 ARRFSGSIKDVSRE
-206 RAGRVA
+206 GRVA

-236 DAERRRLAEEANA
+236 DAERRRLRAEANA
-249 WFRAAVRSTRLNEA
+249 WFRASVRSTRLNEA

-288 TGRMTLGRLLAFSAF
+288 TGRMTLGQLLAFAAF

-330 LIEILDAGPSVDD
+330 LIEILDVRPSVTD
-343 PRHPTGTG
+343 PRHRAEAG
-351 RPDGTVEVRDVEFG
+351 RPDGTVEVRDVSFR
-365 YPGAESTTLR
+365 YPGAETTALED
-375 GLSFAVAPGELVIV
+375 LSFSVGPGELVIV

-409 PDAGEV
+409 PDRGDV

-458 ASERAI
+458 ASDQAI
-464 VEAARA
+464 EEAAKA
-470 ADAHDFIERLPDG
+470 ADAHDFILRLPDG
-483 YDTRIDPNSARLSG
+483 YDTRVDPHSARLSG

-523 GLDAMAARRVVKPLR
+523 GLDALAARRVVEPLR
-538 RLMSGRTT
+538 RLMAGRTT

-574 RHEELLARGG
+574 RHDELLARGG
-584 AYSRL
+584 AYARL
-589 HRSQNGSAMDTAEL
+589 HRSQNNAVLDTGEL
-603 RMPPFEEEREPH
+603 RMPLWEER
-615 PRQEQEQEQEQGEGE
+615 RT
-630 GREPA
+630 PA
-635 AQVYAYAAQYGSP
+635 PVYPYESGP
-648 AGYGY
+648 GYGQ
-653 AAEGPAAGYGY
+653 GYGN
-664 TSAGS
+664 
-669 AVGYGYAAEG
+669 
-679 SGAGYTPAGSA
+679 
-690 TGYAAEGSATGYAYA
+690 GYAYGHEAYAWTPSAAYA
-705 PEGPPVGPVH
+705 PTVH
-715 APPAHVRTA
+715 APAAPAHVPA
-724 GPGAGPTGPCPAG
+724 YGGAGHV
-737 NSGPSAAPET
+737 PS
-747 YGTVP
+747 
-752 AALPDGRPLFRDET
+752 ALPDGRPLFRDEEA
-766 PWPGI
+766 WPSG

>member
-1 MRDEEIG
+1 MDTDEEDLEYEDTPTI
-8 NAEIEGEESPAISAR
+8 PAR
-23 AAFRRFWPL
+23 TAFRRFWPL
-32 TRGLRRPL
+32 TRGLRRW
-40 LIVWLCTVLAAL
+40 LIAVWVCTVLAAL
-52 AETEAVLLFGD
+52 AETEAILLFSD
-63 LTDHALQKGSLD
+63 LTDRALAKGSLS

-85 GVAVAGAVVA
+85 GMAVIGAIVG

-149 TMVVSGL
+149 TLVVSG
-156 VGAASAV
+156 VIGTASAA

-182 ATFVLTPLFWLA
+182 ATFVLAPLFWLA
-194 ARRFSGSVKEVA
+194 ARRFSGSIKDVSRE
-206 RAGRVA
+206 GRVA

-221 ESLGNIVLTQAYDRR
+221 ESLGNIVLTQAYGRR
-236 DAERRRLAEEANA
+236 DAERRRLNEEASA
-249 WFRAAVRSTRLNEA
+249 WFRASVRSTRLNEA
-263 YEQLVQ
+263 YGQLVA

-288 TGRMTLGRLLAFSAF
+288 TGRMTLGQLLAFSAF

-330 LIEILDAGPSVDD
+330 LIEILDVRPSVRD
-343 PRHPTGTG
+343 PRHATQTG
-351 RPDGTVEVRDVEFG
+351 RPYGTVEARNVSFS
-365 YPGAESTTLR
+365 YPGADTTALQN
-375 GLSFAVAPGELVIV
+375 LSFTVNPGELVIV

-409 PDAGEV
+409 PDAGDV
-415 LLDGVPLRDFPLARL
+415 LLDGVPIRDFPLARL

-452 ACGRPG
+452 ACGRSG
-458 ASERAI
+458 ASEQAI
-464 VEAARA
+464 EEAARA
-470 ADAHDFIERLPDG
+470 ADAHEFIMRLPEG
-483 YDTRIDPNSARLSG
+483 YDTRVDPNSARLSG

-538 RLMSGRTT
+538 RLMVGRTT

-589 HRSQNGSAMDTAEL
+589 HRSQNNAVMDTGEL
-603 RMPPFEEEREPH
+603 RLPLFVENAVVNEAPVAYDYQAH
-615 PRQEQEQEQEQGEGE
+615 Q
-630 GREPA
+630 
-635 AQVYAYAAQYGSP
+635 AYAAQP
-648 AGYGY
+648 QQAAG
-653 AAEGPAAGYGY
+653 AEGWVPYVHQAPYGGTYEPAFTGESYGNVP
-664 TSAGS
+664 TS
-669 AVGYGYAAEG
+669 
-679 SGAGYTPAGSA
+679 
-690 TGYAAEGSATGYAYA
+690 
-705 PEGPPVGPVH
+705 
-715 APPAHVRTA
+715 
-724 GPGAGPTGPCPAG
+724 
-737 NSGPSAAPET
+737 
-747 YGTVP
+747 
-752 AALPDGRPLFRDET
+752 LPDGRPLFRDEA
-766 PWPGI
+766 PWGGA

>member
-1 MRDEEIG
+1 MDVEEEDLEYEDDETPTI
-8 NAEIEGEESPAISAR
+8 PAR
-23 AAFRRFWPL
+23 TAFRRFWPL
-32 TRGLRRPL
+32 TVGLRRW
-40 LIVWLCTVLAAL
+40 LILVWVCTVVAAL
-52 AETEAVLLFGD
+52 AETESILLFSD
-63 LTDHALQKGSLD
+63 LTDRALAKGSLA
-75 AFWSPAAQWL
+75 AFWSPAVKWL
-85 GVAVAGAVVA
+85 GVALVGAVVA

-149 TMVVSGL
+149 TLVVSGV
-156 VGAASAV
+156 VGTASAV

-182 ATFVLTPLFWLA
+182 ATFVLAPLFWLA
-194 ARRFSGSVKEVA
+194 ARRFSGSIKDVS

-221 ESLGNIVLTQAYDRR
+221 ESLGNIVLTQAYGRR
-236 DAERRRLAEEANA
+236 DAERRRLNEEASA
-249 WFRAAVRSTRLNEA
+249 WFRASVRSTRLNEA
-263 YEQLVQ
+263 YEQLVS

-288 TGRMTLGRLLAFSAF
+288 TGRMTLGQLLAFSAF

-318 LTVTAATAGAER
+318 LTITAATAGAER
-330 LIEILDAGPSVDD
+330 LIEILDVRPSVAD
-343 PRHPTGTG
+343 PSHGTEFG
-351 RPDGTVEVRDVEFG
+351 RPDGTVELRDISFS
-365 YPGAESTTLR
+365 YPGADRPALE
-375 GLSFAVAPGELVIV
+375 GLSFTVNPGELVIV

-400 SKLLLRFYD
+400 SKMLLRFYD

-415 LLDGVPLRDFPLARL
+415 LLDGVPLGDLPLARL

-458 ASERAI
+458 ASEQAI
-464 VEAARA
+464 MDAAIA
-470 ADAHDFIERLPDG
+470 ADAHEFILRLPDG
-483 YDTRIDPNSARLSG
+483 YDTKVDPNSARLSG

-523 GLDAMAARRVVKPLR
+523 GLDSMAARRVVKPLR
-538 RLMSGRTT
+538 RLMAGRTT

-574 RHEELLARGG
+574 RHDELMARGG
-584 AYSRL
+584 AYARL
-589 HRSQNGSAMDTAEL
+589 HRSQNNAVMDTGEL
-603 RMPPFEEEREPH
+603 RLPLFAEA
-615 PRQEQEQEQEQGEGE
+615 GAAAGV
-630 GREPA
+630 PA
-635 AQVYAYAAQYGSP
+635 GVQYAAPPVFVESWAPQPQGYQAYP
-648 AGYGY
+648 AQQAQQAQQLYQPAY
-653 AAEGPAAGYGY
+653 VEAEY
-664 TSAGS
+664 TSDPLFGPM
-669 AVGYGYAAEG
+669 
-679 SGAGYTPAGSA
+679 PA
-690 TGYAAEGSATGYAYA
+690 T
-705 PEGPPVGPVH
+705 
-715 APPAHVRTA
+715 
-724 GPGAGPTGPCPAG
+724 
-737 NSGPSAAPET
+737 
-747 YGTVP
+747 
-752 AALPDGRPLFRDET
+752 LPDGRPLFRDEV
-766 PWPGI
+766 PWSGI

>member
-1 MRDEEIG
+1 MTGEGDEFEYETPTI
-8 NAEIEGEESPAISAR
+8 PAR
-23 AAFRRFWPL
+23 TAFRRFWPL
-32 TRGLRRPL
+32 TKGLRKWL
-40 LIVWLCTVLAAL
+40 LVVWLCTVLAAL

-63 LTDHALQKGSLD
+63 LTDHALRKGSLA
-75 AFWSPAAQWL
+75 AFWTPAVKWL
-85 GVAVAGAVVA
+85 GIAVVGALVA

-121 QQLPPHFFQRHRQG
+121 QQLPPDFFQRHRQG
-135 DLLSRLTS
+135 DLLSRLTG

-156 VGAASAV
+156 VGAASAG

-182 ATFVLTPLFWLA
+182 ATFVLAPLFWLA
-194 ARRFSGSVKEVA
+194 ARRFSGSLKDVSREG
-206 RAGRVA
+206 RAA

-236 DAERRRLAEEANA
+236 DAERRRLHAEATA
-249 WFRAAVRSTRLNEA
+249 WFRASVRSTRLGEA

-269 VIETVCVLAVIG
+269 VLETVCVLAVIG

-288 TGRMTLGRLLAFSAF
+288 TGRMTLGGLLAFAAF

-318 LTVTAATAGAER
+318 LTITAATAGAER
-330 LIEILDAGPSVDD
+330 LIEILDARPSVAD
-343 PRHPTGTG
+343 PRRETPSG
-351 RPDGTVEVRDVEFG
+351 RPDGMVEVRDVSFR
-365 YPGAESTTLR
+365 YPGADRTALDR
-375 GLSFAVAPGELVIV
+375 LSFTVTPGELVII

-415 LLDGVPLRDFPLARL
+415 LLDGVPLRDFPLGRL
-430 REYVT
+430 RGYVT

-458 ASERAI
+458 AGDRAI
-464 VEAARA
+464 EEAARA
-470 ADAHDFIERLPDG
+470 ADAHDFIVRLPDG
-483 YDTRIDPNSARLSG
+483 YDTRVDPHSARLSG

-538 RLMSGRTT
+538 RLMAGRTT

-560 RILVVDRGRIVETG
+560 RVLVVDRGRIVEAG
-574 RHEELLARGG
+574 RHEELLARDGTY
-584 AYSRL
+584 ARL
-589 HRSQNGSAMDTAEL
+589 HRSQNNAVTDTGGLRVPLFEDARPTAPAPRYAYPAGS
-603 RMPPFEEEREPH
+603 
-615 PRQEQEQEQEQGEGE
+615 GG
-630 GREPA
+630 PA
-635 AQVYAYAAQYGSP
+635 DSPAYGYDPYAAQGTARP
-648 AGYGY
+648 Q
-653 AAEGPAAGYGY
+653 
-664 TSAGS
+664 
-669 AVGYGYAAEG
+669 
-679 SGAGYTPAGSA
+679 SG
-690 TGYAAEGSATGYAYA
+690 EHQ
-705 PEGPPVGPVH
+705 GPVP
-715 APPAHVRTA
+715 APDTLTA
-724 GPGAGPTGPCPAG
+724 GH
-737 NSGPSAAPET
+737 
-747 YGTVP
+747 
-752 AALPDGRPLFRDET
+752 PLFRDEA

>member
-1 MRDEEIG
+1 MTDES
-8 NAEIEGEESPAISAR
+8 EEFEYETPVIPAR
-23 AAFRRFWPL
+23 TAFRRFWPL
-32 TRGLRRPL
+32 TKGLRKWL
-40 LIVWLCTVLAAL
+40 LLVWMCTVLAAL
-52 AETEAVLLFGD
+52 AETEAILLFGD
-63 LTDHALQKGSLD
+63 LTDHALQKGSLT
-75 AFWSPAAQWL
+75 AFWSPAVKWL
-85 GVAVAGAVVA
+85 GVAVVGALVA

-156 VGAASAV
+156 VGAASAA

-182 ATFVLTPLFWLA
+182 ATFVLAPLFWLA
-194 ARRFSGSVKEVA
+194 ARRFSGSIKDVSRE
-206 RAGRVA
+206 GRVA

-236 DAERRRLAEEANA
+236 DAERRRLGEEANA
-249 WFRAAVRSTRLNEA
+249 WFRASVRSTRLNEA

-288 TGRMTLGRLLAFSAF
+288 TGRMTLGQLLAFAAF

-330 LIEILDAGPSVDD
+330 LIEILDVRPAVTD
-343 PRHPTGTG
+343 PRRGTETG
-351 RPDGTVEVRDVEFG
+351 RPDGTIEVRDVSFR
-365 YPGAESTTLR
+365 YPGADRTALE
-375 GLSFAVAPGELVIV
+375 GLSFTVSPGELVIV

-458 ASERAI
+458 ASDQAI
-464 VEAARA
+464 EEAARA
-470 ADAHDFIERLPDG
+470 ADAHDFIVRLPDG
-483 YDTRIDPNSARLSG
+483 YDTKVDPNSARLSG
-497 GQLQRLAIAR
+497 GQLQRLTIAR

-538 RLMSGRTT
+538 RLMTGRTT

-584 AYSRL
+584 AYARL
-589 HRSQNGSAMDTAEL
+589 HRSQNNAVMDTAEL
-603 RMPPFEEEREPH
+603 RLPLFEEAQPPVPVPAQGAVPGYVAYGYDPYNAAAAEAAVWPQPPVYEPH
-615 PRQEQEQEQEQGEGE
+615 MSE
-630 GREPA
+630 
-635 AQVYAYAAQYGSP
+635 AYL
-648 AGYGY
+648 
-653 AAEGPAAGYGY
+653 
-664 TSAGS
+664 
-669 AVGYGYAAEG
+669 
-679 SGAGYTPAGSA
+679 
-690 TGYAAEGSATGYAYA
+690 
-705 PEGPPVGPVH
+705 PEAHMPV
-715 APPAHVRTA
+715 
-724 GPGAGPTGPCPAG
+724 PT
-737 NSGPSAAPET
+737 T
-747 YGTVP
+747 F
-752 AALPDGRPLFRDET
+752 PDGRPLFRDEEQT
-766 PWPGI
+766 WSGI